1 MEIQH
6 QYRKGKPDV
15 RGGGAGY
22 VNNKGMF
29 VF

>member
-6 QYRKGKPDV
+6 QYRGKPDV

-22 VNNKGMF
+22 VNSKGMF